1 MRDES
6 QTHPFLLIPHP
17 FLMSLALIILAAGK
31 GTRMESDLAKV
42 LHPLCDKPLVIWA
55 LESAAPLQPERVV
68 VVVGHQAQSV
78 QDRVLE
84 AFPHAEFATQ
94 DQMLGTGHAV
104 QQCEAALQ
112 NFRGDIIVTC
122 GDVPL
127 LRSETL
133 QNLVNRRRDANAAAS
148 LLVATVDEPGSYGR
162 VIRNKDG
169 VVEKIVEA
177 KDANETEKQ
186 CRVVNAG
193 TYCFESAALWRELA
207 KIGNS
212 NASGEY
218 YLTDVIGLLTNG
230 GELVVSVDVSEREM
244 TGINTRA
251 QLQQLEAEI
260 GEVAQSETAKSE
272 VAR

>member
-1 MRDES
+1 
-6 QTHPFLLIPHP
+6 
-17 FLMSLALIILAAGK
+17 MSLALIILAAGK

-42 LHPLCDKPLVIWA
+42 LHPLCGKPLVICA

-84 AFPHAEFATQ
+84 TFPHTEFAQ
-94 DQMLGTGHAV
+94 QNQMLGTGHAV
-104 QQCEAALQ
+104 QQCENVLRD
-112 NFRGDIIVTC
+112 FSGDIIVTC

-127 LRSETL
+127 LQSATL
-133 QNLVNRRRDANAAAS
+133 QNLVTRRRDANAAAA
-148 LLVATVDEPGSYGR
+148 LLVATVENAGSYGR
-162 VIRNKDG
+162 VIRDANG
-169 VVEKIVEA
+169 IVEKIVEA

-186 CRVVNAG
+186 CRDVNAG

-218 YLTDVIGLLTNG
+218 YLTDVIELLTNG
-230 GELVVSVDVSEREM
+230 GERVVSVDVSEREM

-251 QLQQLEAEI
+251 QLQRLEAEMNAAN
-260 GEVAQSETAKSE
+260 EV
-272 VAR
+272 VGGAR

>member
-1 MRDES
+1 
-6 QTHPFLLIPHP
+6 
-17 FLMSLALIILAAGK
+17 MSLAIIILAAGK

-55 LESAAPLQPERVV
+55 LEGAAQLQPQRVV
-68 VVVGHQAQSV
+68 VVVGHQAESV
-78 QDRVLE
+78 QHRVLDV
-84 AFPHAEFATQ
+84 FPHVEFATQ
-94 DQMLGTGHAV
+94 SEMLGTGHAV
-104 QQCEAALQ
+104 QQCEEILKK
-112 NFRGDIIVTC
+112 FSGDIIVTC

-133 QNLVNRRRDANAAAS
+133 QNLVEKRRETNAAAA
-148 LLVATVDEPGSYGR
+148 LLVATVEDAGSYGR
-162 VIRNKDG
+162 VIRDENG

-177 KDANETEKQ
+177 KDANSAEKA
-186 CRVVNAG
+186 CRDVNAG

-218 YLTDVIGLLTNG
+218 YLTDVVGLLTQG
-230 GELVVSVDVSEREM
+230 GHKVVSVDVPEREM

-251 QLQQLEAEI
+251 QLLQLEAEMN
-260 GEVAQSETAKSE
+260 ETAVVGAIK
-272 VAR
+272 

>member
-1 MRDES
+1 
-6 QTHPFLLIPHP
+6 
-17 FLMSLALIILAAGK
+17 MSLALIILAAGK

-42 LHPLCDKPLVIWA
+42 LHPLCGKPLVIWA
-55 LESAAPLQPERVV
+55 LESAAQLQPERVV

-84 AFPHAEFATQ
+84 VFPHTEFATQ
-94 DQMLGTGHAV
+94 SEMLGTGHAV
-104 QQCEAALQ
+104 QQCEEVLR
-112 NFRGDIIVTC
+112 NFHGDIIVTC

-127 LRSETL
+127 LQSETL
-133 QNLVNRRRDANAAAS
+133 QNLVQSRRKNGAAAS
-148 LLVATVDEPGSYGR
+148 LLVATVEDAGSYGR
-162 VIRNKDG
+162 VIRDDNG

-186 CRVVNAG
+186 CRDVNAG

-218 YLTDVIGLLTNG
+218 YLTDVIGLLTSN

-251 QLQQLEAEI
+251 QLQQLEAEMNAANDV
-260 GEVAQSETAKSE
+260 GG
-272 VAR
+272 AR

>member
-1 MRDES
+1 
-6 QTHPFLLIPHP
+6 
-17 FLMSLALIILAAGK
+17 MSLALIILAAGK

-55 LESAAPLQPERVV
+55 LESAASLQPERVV
-68 VVVGHQAQSV
+68 VVVGHQAPAV

-84 AFPHAEFATQ
+84 DFPHAEFATQ
-94 DQMLGTGHAV
+94 NQMLGTGHAV
-104 QQCEAALQ
+104 QQCENVLQ
-112 NFRGDIIVTC
+112 NFRGDIVISC

-133 QNLVNRRRDANAAAS
+133 QNLVNHRRETDAAAA
-148 LLVATVDEPGSYGR
+148 LLVATIAEPGSYGR
-162 VIRNKDG
+162 VIRDAQG

-177 KDANETEKQ
+177 KDANVEEKL
-186 CRVVNAG
+186 CRDVNAG
-193 TYCFESAALWRELA
+193 TYCFESEALWRELA

-218 YLTDVIGLLTNG
+218 YLTDVVGLLTQNG
-230 GELVVSVDVSEREM
+230 ERVVSVSVSEREM

-251 QLQQLEAEI
+251 QLLQLESEM
-260 GEVAQSETAKSE
+260 VAQNE
-272 VAR
+272 VVGGAR